1 MCDIKINATMTKL
14 IVSTNII
21 HSFRLENKLNI
32 VISSKKKKGILDII
46 SDLKFK
52 FNNHG

>member
-1 MCDIKINATMTKL
+1 MYHIKINITMTKL

-21 HSFRLENKLNI
+21 HSFRLENKLNA
-32 VISSKKKKGILDII
+32 VLSSKKKGILDKI